1 MPTNDP
7 YANSVEFLLAH
18 VARHGDGVAS
28 VQAEN
33 FRTALPHVVER
44 TKQEAAEA
52 KKVAEQEKADE
63 AKATAAAAKEAAAHP
78 ATAARP

>member
-7 YANSVEFLLAH
+7 YANALEFLLAH

-33 FRTALPHVVER
+33 LRTALPHVVER

-63 AKATAAAAKEAAAHP
+63 AKAAAAESKASVTHPGAKF
-78 ATAARP
+78 